1 MGSGLPVVASRRGGY
16 SDYVVDRRDCLLF
29 DSTEEAAA
37 HVLAIREDSTIRQE
51 LDSRAR
57 TRAHSIVGE
66 EPARRT
72 RDFLTSPRPALTRAN
87 PLLSPQITG
96 RRDDLVSRDTPR
108 VAS

>member
-72 RDFLTSPRPALTRAN
+72 RDFLTFPEALTRVY
-87 PLLSPQITG
+87 PLSSPQSLDAVTM
-96 RRDDLVSRDTPR
+96 S
-108 VAS
+108 